1 MARVATVARGGVGSA
16 SPDEAGPV
24 ARLGRA
30 WQRLRRGA
38 ADDGVGAELVG
49 RPGEP
54 GHVDPVQLDVL
65 DLLAVRDGQRMSELA
80 AAMRVDPS
88 TITRAMHRM
97 EAAGLASRRPVAADG
112 RVVTAH
118 LTAAGRRLHGLVAQ
132 RRAEVIRAAMVDFT
146 AEEQERLADLMERFV
161 GSVTTRVNG
170 SGPQPTA
177 AG

>member
-1 MARVATVARGGVGSA
+1 
-16 SPDEAGPV
+16 
-24 ARLGRA
+24 
-30 WQRLRRGA
+30 
-38 ADDGVGAELVG
+38 
-49 RPGEP
+49 
-54 GHVDPVQLDVL
+54 
-65 DLLAVRDGQRMSELA
+65 
-80 AAMRVDPS
+80 MRVDPS

-146 AEEQERLADLMERFV
+146 AEEQERLADLLEHFV
-161 GSVTTRVNG
+161 GALVASANG